1 MSAIDPRAGQRFLAG
16 FVLLAVLSGITLGI
30 AKVTTTLY
38 ALSLQAT
45 PLELALL
52 GAAQSVGILAVSLPV
67 GLMVDRYGA
76 RRLFIIGSLLV
87 TVLYALV
94 PAWGQLWFLLACTT
108 AVSFAMPLR
117 FISLSAVF
125 MGELAR
131 IGEARAGWFR
141 GSHMMGMFLI
151 GPALAAG
158 IVGAIGYA
166 GSYWLIAGLLLITAA
181 MAPLAFPG
189 ERGRKAPGPA
199 RRLSWRSI
207 GSQLG
212 LLKTEA
218 ALRSTCVSEFF
229 AMALNMF
236 YAFFIVVLAIEV
248 FGFSSQAASA
258 LISLQG
264 GAFIAALFGMGG
276 LLARRGEGFLHRLS
290 DVCIVAALL
299 VLGLGRDSLCLWLGG
314 PLLGLGLGALQ
325 TVNLSRFA
333 RLGRQ
338 LGQGTVSSLAALLG
352 PAGATAGSLVGA
364 LVGSPAQLQTLF
376 LAFIPVF
383 AVFAWQHRRHGRAA
397 RLFNEPSLENLK

>member
-1 MSAIDPRAGQRFLAG
+1 MSAIDPRAGRRFLAG

-30 AKVTTTLY
+30 AKLTTTLY

-76 RRLFIIGSLLV
+76 RRLFVTGSLLV
-87 TVLYALV
+87 TALYALV

-141 GSHMMGMFLI
+141 GAHMSGMFLI

-166 GSYWLIAGLLLITAA
+166 GSYWLIAGLLLVTAT

-189 ERGRKAPGPA
+189 ERGRRAPGPA

-207 GSQLG
+207 GSQLA

-236 YAFFIVVLAIEV
+236 YAFFIVVLAIGV

-276 LLARRGEGFLHRLS
+276 LLARRGEGFIHRLS
-290 DVCIVAALL
+290 DVCILAALG

-333 RLGRQ
+333 HLGRE
-338 LGQGTVSSLAALLG
+338 LGQGTVSSLSALLG

-383 AVFAWQHRRHGRAA
+383 AVFAWQHRRHGQAA

>member
-1 MSAIDPRAGQRFLAG
+1 MSAIDPRAGRRFLAG

-30 AKVTTTLY
+30 AKLTTTLY

-76 RRLFIIGSLLV
+76 RRLFVTGSLLV
-87 TVLYALV
+87 TALYALV

-141 GSHMMGMFLI
+141 GAHMSGMFLI

-166 GSYWLIAGLLLITAA
+166 GSYWLIAGLLLVTAT

-189 ERGRKAPGPA
+189 ERGRRAPGPA

-207 GSQLG
+207 GSQLA

-276 LLARRGEGFLHRLS
+276 LLARRGEGFIHRLS

-333 RLGRQ
+333 HLGRE
-338 LGQGTVSSLAALLG
+338 LGQGTVSSLSALLG

-383 AVFAWQHRRHGRAA
+383 AVFAWQHRRHGQAA

>member
-1 MSAIDPRAGQRFLAG
+1 MSAIDPRAGRRFLAG

-181 MAPLAFPG
+181 MAPLAFLG

-207 GSQLG
+207 GSQLA

-218 ALRSTCVSEFF
+218 ALRATCVSEFF

-276 LLARRGEGFLHRLS
+276 LLARRGEGFIHRLS

-333 RLGRQ
+333 HLGRQ

-383 AVFAWQHRRHGRAA
+383 AVFAWQHRRHGQAA
-397 RLFNEPSLENLK
+397 RVFNEPSLENLK

>member
-248 FGFSSQAASA
+248 FGFSS
-258 LISLQG
+258 
-264 GAFIAALFGMGG
+264 G
-276 LLARRGEGFLHRLS
+276 LYDGI
-290 DVCIVAALL
+290 DM
-299 VLGLGRDSLCLWLGG
+299 
-314 PLLGLGLGALQ
+314 
-325 TVNLSRFA
+325 
-333 RLGRQ
+333 
-338 LGQGTVSSLAALLG
+338 
-352 PAGATAGSLVGA
+352 
-364 LVGSPAQLQTLF
+364 
-376 LAFIPVF
+376 F
-383 AVFAWQHRRHGRAA
+383 AVATDQLVFHRKIVFRVNRTALGNQIAHVTVRCQDFKVGTQVFFQGFGFGGR
-397 RLFNEPSLENLK
+397 LHNQ

>member
-1 MSAIDPRAGQRFLAG
+1 
-16 FVLLAVLSGITLGI
+16 
-30 AKVTTTLY
+30 
-38 ALSLQAT
+38 
-45 PLELALL
+45 
-52 GAAQSVGILAVSLPV
+52 VSLPV

-76 RRLFIIGSLLV
+76 RRLFIAGSLLV
-87 TVLYALV
+87 TVFYALI

-125 MGELAR
+125 MEELAR

-158 IVGAIGYA
+158 IVGAIGYD
-166 GSYWLIAGLLLITAA
+166 GSYWLIAGLLLVTAT

-207 GSQLG
+207 GGQLA

-229 AMALNMF
+229 AMAVNMF

-276 LLARRGEGFLHRLS
+276 LLARRGEGFIHRVS
-290 DVCIVAALL
+290 DACIVAALL
-299 VLGLGRDSLCLWLGG
+299 LLGLGRSDLCLWLGG
-314 PLLGLGLGALQ
+314 PLLGLGLGMLQ

-364 LVGSPAQLQTLF
+364 LVSHTAQLQTLF
-376 LAFIPVF
+376 LAFVPVF
-383 AVFAWQHRRHGRAA
+383 AVFAWQHRRHGRAP
-397 RLFNEPSLENLK
+397 RPFNEPSLENLK

>member
-1 MSAIDPRAGQRFLAG
+1 MGAIDSSSGRRFLAG
-16 FVLLAVLSGITLGI
+16 FVTLAVISGITLGI
-30 AKVTTTLY
+30 AKVTTALY

-76 RRLFIIGSLLV
+76 RRLFVIGSLLV
-87 TVLYALV
+87 TVLYALI
-94 PAWGQLWFLLACTT
+94 PAWGRLGFLLACTT

-141 GSHMMGMFLI
+141 GAHMSGMFLI

-158 IVGAIGYA
+158 IVAAIGYA
-166 GSYWLIAGLLLITAA
+166 GSYWLIAGLLLLTAA
-181 MAPLAFPG
+181 LAPLAFPG
-189 ERGRKAPGPA
+189 GRGRSLPGPA

-207 GSQLG
+207 DGQLA
-212 LLKTEA
+212 LLKTDA
-218 ALRSTCVSEFF
+218 ALRATCVSEFF

-236 YAFFIVVLAIEV
+236 YAFFIVVLAIGV

-264 GAFIAALFGMGG
+264 GAFIAALFCLGG
-276 LLARRGEGFLHRLS
+276 LLARRGEGFIHRLS
-290 DVCIVAALL
+290 DVCILAALG
-299 VLGLGRDSLCLWLGG
+299 VLGLGRDGLCLWLGA

-333 RLGRQ
+333 RIGRE

-352 PAGATAGSLVGA
+352 PAGATAGSLAGA
-364 LVGSPAQLQTLF
+364 LVDSPAQLQMLF
-376 LAFIPVF
+376 LAFFPVF
-383 AVFAWQHRRHGRAA
+383 ALFAWQHRRHGQAA
-397 RLFNEPSLENLK
+397 RLFNEPSLETLK

>member
-1 MSAIDPRAGQRFLAG
+1 MSAIDPCAGRRFLAG

-38 ALSLQAT
+38 ALSLQAS
-45 PLELALL
+45 PVELALL

-76 RRLFIIGSLLV
+76 QRLFIAGSLLV
-87 TVLYALV
+87 TLFYALI
-94 PAWGQLWFLLACTT
+94 PAWSQLWFLLACTT
-108 AVSFAMPLR
+108 AVSLAMPLR

-125 MGELAR
+125 MEELAR

-141 GSHMMGMFLI
+141 GAHMSGMFLI

-158 IVGAIGYA
+158 IVAAIGYA
-166 GSYWLIAGLLLITAA
+166 GSYWLIAGLLLVTAT

-199 RRLSWRSI
+199 RQLSWRSI
-207 GSQLG
+207 GNQLA

-229 AMALNMF
+229 AMAVNMF

-276 LLARRGEGFLHRLS
+276 LLARRGEGFIHRLS
-290 DVCIVAALL
+290 DACIVAALL
-299 VLGLGRDSLCLWLGG
+299 VLGLGRSDLCLWLGG
-314 PLLGLGLGALQ
+314 PLLGFGLGMLQ

-364 LVGSPAQLQTLF
+364 LVGEAAQLQTLF
-376 LAFIPVF
+376 LAFVPVF
-383 AVFAWQHRRHGRAA
+383 ALFAWQHRRHGQAPQT
-397 RLFNEPSLENLK
+397 FNEPSLENLK

>member
-1 MSAIDPRAGQRFLAG
+1 MSAIDPRAGRRFLAG

-38 ALSLQAT
+38 ALSLQAS
-45 PLELALL
+45 PLQLALL

-76 RRLFIIGSLLV
+76 QRLFVIGSLLV
-87 TVLYALV
+87 TALYALV
-94 PAWGQLWFLLACTT
+94 PASGQLWFLLACTT

-125 MGELAR
+125 MEELAR

-151 GPALAAG
+151 GPALAAS
-158 IVGAIGYA
+158 VVAAIGYA
-166 GSYWLIAGLLLITAA
+166 GSYWLIAGLLLLTAA

-189 ERGRKAPGPA
+189 ERGRKAPGAA
-199 RRLSWRSI
+199 RQLSWRSI
-207 GSQLG
+207 GNQLA

-218 ALRSTCVSEFF
+218 ALRATCVSEFF

-276 LLARRGEGFLHRLS
+276 LLARRGEGFIHRLS

-333 RLGRQ
+333 HLGRQ

-383 AVFAWQHRRHGRAA
+383 AVFAWQHRRHGQAA

>member
-1 MSAIDPRAGQRFLAG
+1 MSAIDPRAGRRFLAG

-38 ALSLQAT
+38 ALSLQAS
-45 PLELALL
+45 PLQLALL

-76 RRLFIIGSLLV
+76 QRLFIAGSLLV
-87 TVLYALV
+87 TLFYALI
-94 PAWGQLWFLLACTT
+94 PAWSQLWFLLACTT
-108 AVSFAMPLR
+108 AVSLAMPLR

-125 MGELAR
+125 MEELAR

-141 GSHMMGMFLI
+141 GAHMSGMFLI

-158 IVGAIGYA
+158 IVAAIGYT
-166 GSYWLIAGLLLITAA
+166 GSYWLIAGLLLLTAT

-199 RRLSWRSI
+199 RQLSWRSI
-207 GSQLG
+207 GGQLA

-229 AMALNMF
+229 AMAVNMF

-276 LLARRGEGFLHRLS
+276 LLARRGEGFIHRVS
-290 DVCIVAALL
+290 DACIVAALL
-299 VLGLGRDSLCLWLGG
+299 VLGLGRSDLSLWLGG
-314 PLLGLGLGALQ
+314 PLLGFGLGMLQ

-352 PAGATAGSLVGA
+352 PAGATAGGLVGA
-364 LVGSPAQLQTLF
+364 LVGEAAQLQTLF
-376 LAFIPVF
+376 LAFVPVF
-383 AVFAWQHRRHGRAA
+383 ALFAWQHRRHGQAPQT
-397 RLFNEPSLENLK
+397 FNEPSLENLK